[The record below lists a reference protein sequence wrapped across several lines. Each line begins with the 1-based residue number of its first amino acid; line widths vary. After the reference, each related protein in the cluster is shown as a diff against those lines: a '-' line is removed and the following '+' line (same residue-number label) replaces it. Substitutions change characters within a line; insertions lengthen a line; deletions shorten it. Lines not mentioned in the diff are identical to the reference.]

1 VIKRTHATAGQRELL
16 TLDDAA
22 TILSV
27 SRDTVRR
34 LIDRGELRIVRIGA
48 SVRIPRAD
56 INALIERCIERGD
69 AA

>member
-1 VIKRTHATAGQRELL
+1 MKHLHATAGERDLL
-16 TLDDAA
+16 TLGDAA
-22 TILSV
+22 SILSV

-48 SVRIPRAD
+48 SVRIPRTD
-56 INALIERCIERGD
+56 IHGLIERCTDRGD